1 MEAKLCKLACLPRE
15 VGGAF
20 KGEGG
25 VRARESPLPEGERV
39 ERQVGDEVELEGVEV
54 VGQLELEFGLPVTR
68 PAAAVDYQRLA
79 RTCASV
85 HRS

>member
-1 MEAKLCKLACLPRE
+1 MISRETDLEAKLCKLARLPRE

-25 VRARESPLPEGERV
+25 VRARQSPLPEGERV

-54 VGQLELEFGLPVTR
+54 VGQLELELGLPMT
-68 PAAAVDYQRLA
+68 
-79 RTCASV
+79 
-85 HRS
+85 